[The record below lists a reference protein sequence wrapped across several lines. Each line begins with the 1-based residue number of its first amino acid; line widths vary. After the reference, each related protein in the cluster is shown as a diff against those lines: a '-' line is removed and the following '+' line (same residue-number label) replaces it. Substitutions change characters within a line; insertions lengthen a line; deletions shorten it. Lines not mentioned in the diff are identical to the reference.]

1 MYRSRYRFFQEG
13 VHGCSE
19 NSHLHDP
26 GPWDGGFRR
35 PLALTSTVGGTCVHV
50 SILMAGRFPPSP
62 AGSGALSLVCGSVH
76 LHWKRHTGAHR
87 CAEIPRQRGTLS
99 MGSQSDVSCCSFD
112 SNRASHPLSL
122 FPACRICSAGVGS
135 GSSVRGLRRGTLAA
149 PPIWGEL

>member
-1 MYRSRYRFFQEG
+1 MACSLTVQGMYRSRYRFFQEG

-19 NSHLHDP
+19 NTHLLDP

-76 LHWKRHTGAHR
+76 LHWKVKCKYVRAGL
-87 CAEIPRQRGTLS
+87 PL
-99 MGSQSDVSCCSFD
+99 V
-112 SNRASHPLSL
+112 RAS
-122 FPACRICSAGVGS
+122 AV
-135 GSSVRGLRRGTLAA
+135 
-149 PPIWGEL
+149 